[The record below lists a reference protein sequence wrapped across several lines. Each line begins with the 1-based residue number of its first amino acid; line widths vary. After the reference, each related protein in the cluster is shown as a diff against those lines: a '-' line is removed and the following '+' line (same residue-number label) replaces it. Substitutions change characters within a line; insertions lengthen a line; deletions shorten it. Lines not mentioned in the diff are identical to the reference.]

1 MLRSDFESY
10 YKSRDYA
17 AISDYKVDNAI
28 ILAAECF
35 PNFAPLTDTTP
46 KPLLKVKGEILI
58 ERLIRQLIE
67 ADISNIYVV
76 VGYKKEMFYYL
87 ANKFGVHIVENPEY
101 MNRNN
106 HSSIYAV
113 REHLAN
119 SYICSADT
127 YFKQSVFS
135 PYEFAPYYSAAFAE
149 GKTTKYCLQ
158 TNFNNRINGI
168 KIGGNNT
175 WYACEPCYW
184 DKKFSRRFVEILEA
198 EYDHVSIYQM
208 QWKHIYMNHLDKLTL
223 YIKKQ
228 PDGVVRTFD
237 TLDELC
243 LFDTSYIPYRNAL
256 TSADATSGS

>member
-1 MLRSDFESY
+1 MLRSEFESY

-35 PNFAPLTDTTP
+35 PNFSPLTDTTP

-58 ERLIRQLIE
+58 ERMIRQLRE
-67 ADISNIYVV
+67 ADISKIYVV

-87 ANKFGVHIVENPEY
+87 ADKFGVQIVENPEY
-101 MNRNN
+101 ESRSN

-113 REHLAN
+113 REYLGN

-127 YFKQSVFS
+127 YFKQSIFE
-135 PYEFAPYYSAAFAE
+135 PYVFAPYHSASFCE
-149 GKTTKYCLQ
+149 GKTNHYCFQ

-168 KIGGNNT
+168 RIGGSNT

-184 DKKFSRRFVEILEA
+184 DKKFSRKLVDILEA
-198 EYDHVSIYQM
+198 EYDHVAIRWM
-208 QWKHIYMNHLDKLTL
+208 QWKHFYMRHLDTLTL

-228 PDGVVRTFD
+228 PDGIVRSFES
-237 TLDELC
+237 LDELC
-243 LFDTSYIPYRNAL
+243 LFDTSYIPYRNSL
-256 TSADATSGS
+256 TQTR